1 MLGGEAEAWKGKT
14 KRHVKYFCKSDG
26 KPFVVQSVSC
36 SPISIFPSVLLVFK
50 SQSFG
55 SVHSDP
61 RVLVTQLKTIFQT
74 PLHIDLAM

>member
-26 KPFVVQSVSC
+26 KPFVVQSIGC
-36 SPISIFPSVLLVFK
+36 SRISVFPSVPLVFK

-55 SVHSDP
+55 SVHSNP
-61 RVLVTQLKTIFQT
+61 RVLVTQLKTVFQT
-74 PLHIDLAM
+74 RLRIDLPM